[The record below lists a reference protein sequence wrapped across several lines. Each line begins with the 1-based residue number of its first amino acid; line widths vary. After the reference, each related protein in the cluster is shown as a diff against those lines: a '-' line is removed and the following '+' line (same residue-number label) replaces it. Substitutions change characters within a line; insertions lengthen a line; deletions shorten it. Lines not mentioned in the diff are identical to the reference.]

1 MSTNIS
7 KQKRDALLDKIQ
19 QIKDFI
25 SAAPQDENTA
35 NLLTYIGELTKE
47 INGKKYGLVFEE
59 HREKIDELLEENA
72 PVLVDQEDLFIDN
85 GGEMN
90 FLIEGDNL
98 AALKLLEKTHKGK
111 IDTIFIDPP
120 YNTLKDEKDDFT
132 YDDIRIDKTDSFAHS
147 KWISFMKNRLTIAY
161 SLLSNKG
168 CIFITIDDHEYANLK
183 IIMDEIFA
191 EKNFLCNFIWNSTKS
206 VTNTAIVSV
215 SHTYVLV
222 YFKNIQYITENR
234 TDFRVPESGEG
245 FSNPDNDPRGDWKAD
260 PFQVG
265 GWRPNQ
271 QYEITNPNTGEV
283 YIPNEGCSWK
293 NDYDKF
299 QELVKDNRIVFGKT
313 GKSGP
318 QRKRFI
324 WEAEERGR
332 VVKTIWTDTGTTT
345 NGTQQLKSIFDG
357 TIPFSNPKPLE
368 LMQRILQL
376 STNKDS
382 LILDFFAGSGT
393 TGHAVLKINEEDKGN
408 RKFILCT
415 NNENNICKNVTYQR
429 IKTAITGKNINDK
442 VYRELN
448 SVLLY
453 EREIH
458 FSDFKD
464 LNAKEI
470 LAEIENQKKLFSNSY
485 KKFEVS
491 IQDNKLQL
499 LGINNNSTGYP
510 ASLKYFKID
519 YLPIKDKMYY
529 EYADE
534 LLEHVKELVELE
546 NAIDFNT
553 NKSVA
558 IVLDDDELDDFV
570 ENIAD
575 YPECKTLYM
584 GHDVLTSYQQ
594 EQTIKA
600 HGITINTVPDYYYRD
615 LAN

>member
-7 KQKRDALLDKIQ
+7 KQKRDALLDKIN
-19 QIKDFI
+19 QIKNYI

-72 PVLVDQEDLFIDN
+72 PVLVEQEDLFIDN

-111 IDTIFIDPP
+111 IDVIYIDPP
-120 YNTLKDEKDDFT
+120 YNTGNKDFI
-132 YDDIRIDKTDSFAHS
+132 YDDDYVDEEDSFRHS
-147 KWISFMKNRLTIAY
+147 KWISFMKQRLFL
-161 SLLSNKG
+161 SKELLINKG
-168 CIFITIDDHEYANLK
+168 LIFISIDDNEGFDLK
-183 IIMDEIFA
+183 VLCDEIFG
-191 EKNFLCNFIWNSTKS
+191 NNNFIANVIWRKKYGGGKGSNYF
-206 VTNTAIVSV
+206 VDLHEYI
-215 SHTYVLV
+215 LV
-222 YFKNIQYITENR
+222 YAKNKNLIQNFKLDRPKEKSEIFQLEDEYVKERGKYYIR
-234 TDFRVPESGEG
+234 PLKSGLALRKTLIYPIIC
-245 FSNPDNDPRGDWKAD
+245 PDGS
-260 PFQVG
+260 
-265 GWRPNQ
+265 
-271 QYEITNPNTGEV
+271 EITTQWICGKDTYETMKK
-283 YIPNEGCSWK
+283 EG
-293 NDYDKF
+293 
-299 QELVKDNRIVFGKT
+299 RIVFK
-313 GKSGP
+313 
-318 QRKRFI
+318 
-324 WEAEERGR
+324 
-332 VVKTIWTDTGTTT
+332 
-345 NGTQQLKSIFDG
+345 QLKNGKYNVYKKFYEFDKDGKINPESIFYDLTYNQNG
-357 TIPFSNPKPLE
+357 KEEIKKIFKVSEGREVPFSNAKPTDLIKY
-368 LMQRILQL
+368 ILNFIGNDY
-376 STNKDS
+376 ST
-382 LILDFFAGSGT
+382 ILDFFAGSGT
-393 TGHAVLKINEEDKGN
+393 TGHAVMKLNAEDGGN

-415 NNENNICKNVTYQR
+415 NNENNICQDVTYQR
-429 IKTAITGKNINDK
+429 LKTVITGKRKDG
-442 VYRELN
+442 
-448 SVLLY
+448 
-453 EREIH
+453 
-458 FSDFKD
+458 SDYD
-464 LNAKEI
+464 
-470 LAEIENQKKLFSNSY
+470 ENY
-485 KKFEVS
+485 K
-491 IQDNKLQL
+491 
-499 LGINNNSTGYP
+499 

-546 NAIDFNT
+546 NAIDFNS

-570 ENIAD
+570 KNIAD

>member
-7 KQKRDALLDKIQ
+7 KQKRDALLDKIN
-19 QIKDFI
+19 QIKNYI

-47 INGKKYGLVFEE
+47 INEKKYGLVFEE

-72 PVLVDQEDLFIDN
+72 PVLVEQEDLFIDN

-111 IDTIFIDPP
+111 IDVIYIDPP
-120 YNTLKDEKDDFT
+120 YNTGDKDFI
-132 YDDIRIDKTDSFAHS
+132 YDDSFIDRTDEFKHS
-147 KWISFMKNRLTIAY
+147 KWISFMKKRLKVAS
-161 SLLSNKG
+161 SLLSEKG
-168 CIFITIDDHEYANLK
+168 VLFVSINNIEYANLK
-183 IIMDEIFA
+183 LMLDETFNSSNYVSTLIWKCRSSLYYTEPLISDVTEFIILYAKKKDSFWLSTFDKENIGDE
-191 EKNFLCNFIWNSTKS
+191 KTL
-206 VTNTAIVSV
+206 
-215 SHTYVLV
+215 
-222 YFKNIQYITENR
+222 
-234 TDFRVPESGEG
+234 EG
-245 FSNPDNDPRGDWKAD
+245 FYFNRIKKKYDGENYSNPDNDPNGPFITSGKVRNDGRPSYSVTSPTGVVHTEAWVYTKDVFEKLDKAGLIYWGVD
-260 PFQVG
+260 GSAQP
-265 GWRPNQ
+265 RKKS
-271 QYEITNPNTGEV
+271 Y
-283 YIPNEGCSWK
+283 
-293 NDYDKF
+293 
-299 QELVKDNRIVFGKT
+299 LKDFIGNVSSNFLTDEFMKSIDET
-313 GKSGP
+313 GKIKKEKYFDIGTTESGT
-318 QRKRFI
+318 K
-324 WEAEERGR
+324 EL
-332 VVKTIWTDTGTTT
+332 KTIV
-345 NGTQQLKSIFDG
+345 LKNNF
-357 TIPFSNPKPLE
+357 PYPKP
-368 LMQRILQL
+368 
-376 STNKDS
+376 STLIKYLCYLYPKKDIT
-382 LILDFFAGSGT
+382 ILDFFAGSGT
-393 TGHAVLKINEEDKGN
+393 TGHAVMKLNAEDGGN

-415 NNENNICKNVTYQR
+415 NNENNICQDVTYQR
-429 IKTAITGKNINDK
+429 LKTVITGK
-442 VYRELN
+442 R
-448 SVLLY
+448 
-453 EREIH
+453 
-458 FSDFKD
+458 KD
-464 LNAKEI
+464 GSEYD
-470 LAEIENQKKLFSNSY
+470 ESY
-485 KKFEVS
+485 K
-491 IQDNKLQL
+491 
-499 LGINNNSTGYP
+499 